1 MPELPNRD
9 VFEAA
14 IEEALAKVSA
24 PARRIVLQALGN
36 PPRLENMTD
45 EVWADLAGRYNG
57 ALLPQLERVFLAG
70 AQALSEVTAGVSW
83 ELVNEAA
90 AQWASRY
97 TYDLVRGINDTS
109 RGLLQRYVEDFY
121 RTNEDLPTLRERI
134 AQVFGQQRAHN
145 IAITETTRA
154 SVEGERVVARE
165 LEGQGLNVHLEPVW
179 NTVAQFGSGPG
190 AVCPICEPYHL
201 QPVNGPIVR
210 GHYPPEHVGCRCF
223 ITYEVVT

>member
-9 VFEAA
+9 EFETA

-24 PARRIVLQALGN
+24 PARRLILQALGD
-36 PPRLENMTD
+36 PPKFENLTPD
-45 EVWADLAGRYNG
+45 VWDDIAGRYNG

-109 RGLLQRYVEDFY
+109 RSLLQRYVEDFY

-134 AQVFGQQRAHN
+134 AQVFGQARAHN

-154 SVEGERVVARE
+154 SVEGERAVVRE
-165 LEGQGLNVHLEPVW
+165 IERSGLRGQLVAIW
-179 NTVAQFGSGPG
+179 QTVADDR
-190 AVCPICEPYHL
+190 VCPIC
-201 QPVNGPIVR
+201 GPLHNVEIER
-210 GHYPPEHVGCRCF
+210 EAFGLYPPAHPGCRCF
-223 ITYEVVT
+223 ISHEYREPQ